1 MDSEPI
7 SIRALV
13 HHIEH
18 LVLYSLIIWQIFLGV
33 WLLLKWIKKNFK
45 LHWSPV
51 VKIEGSPSFKVEG
64 GSSSGV
70 VGEKKVSSGPTG
82 PIEVDIQR
90 NISVGKADKSKVKM
104 DETIKGKVKTQKDKL
119 KKLRGK

>member
-1 MDSEPI
+1 MDDKLYRDI
-7 SIRALV
+7 FHIVGHLLV
-13 HHIEH
+13 YTFTVWNFI
-18 LVLYSLIIWQIFLGV
+18 LGV

-64 GSSSGV
+64 GTSNGV
-70 VGEKKVSSGPTG
+70 VDEKKVSLGSKA
-82 PIEVDIQR
+82 PIEVDIKR